1 MVGALLV
8 GSVNGDAAA
17 PSVNISVSMLR
28 KEDSDEREAVKRAY
42 ELDDLMDDIDLL
54 SSEEAVRHYSVL
66 FDMHGAFKL
75 ADASNNEDQNLNNQ
89 LRVFTRFRLRCGS
102 GSDDVWRATESLVRC
117 LIDRGRLRDLLDV
130 LDDHFYVPSDGH
142 IVKLAYALI
151 LSRNFVLFSR
161 YFHRYCVRCKLPG
174 GAEGSVVEIMKRVI
188 AIFCEYTLD
197 DPEMPR
203 TRFVDSLMRSV
214 CAYHARLVAAGF
226 DAAAAESMSLLGH
239 MDECQVVSWVDCFPM
254 FEESMPLHDAFPYAA
269 DDAYRIAESV
279 HTDGDMIRIEDVS
292 AELESRGANRLL
304 YLNAQWEDYH
314 KYSRMG
320 TVPSGP
326 SGSAYQDVMSS
337 LSSHMARGSSMGGI
351 SGTAASHSE
360 EDAAFDDLSPPGHG
374 TGVGGGRGRRD
385 ERQSGDSVTI
395 ELGGAD
401 DSEDSD
407 DAYYEEEGEEEEDD
421 EDSSDDFYDD
431 SEDEDE
437 NGEGVML
444 DGEEG
449 YEAEE
454 AAAAARD
461 TLESLVETAKTMAS
475 ELSAAEREDALSG
488 DLLGEAS
495 QGAVG
500 IALGVNITPRG
511 ISISPLST
519 SSLMRRLGRA
529 RSVPPFRGGPEV
541 VRRRMLMARM
551 DQLGMAAA
559 FDFYPSSSPMPIH
572 DVTNELADIDPAYR
586 MEFVEAIVGDPATA
600 MNSK

>member
-1 MVGALLV
+1 
-8 GSVNGDAAA
+8 
-17 PSVNISVSMLR
+17 
-28 KEDSDEREAVKRAY
+28 
-42 ELDDLMDDIDLL
+42 
-54 SSEEAVRHYSVL
+54 
-66 FDMHGAFKL
+66 
-75 ADASNNEDQNLNNQ
+75 
-89 LRVFTRFRLRCGS
+89 
-102 GSDDVWRATESLVRC
+102 
-117 LIDRGRLRDLLDV
+117 
-130 LDDHFYVPSDGH
+130 
-142 IVKLAYALI
+142 
-151 LSRNFVLFSR
+151 
-161 YFHRYCVRCKLPG
+161 
-174 GAEGSVVEIMKRVI
+174 
-188 AIFCEYTLD
+188 
-197 DPEMPR
+197 
-203 TRFVDSLMRSV
+203 
-214 CAYHARLVAAGF
+214 
-226 DAAAAESMSLLGH
+226 
-239 MDECQVVSWVDCFPM
+239 
-254 FEESMPLHDAFPYAA
+254 
-269 DDAYRIAESV
+269 
-279 HTDGDMIRIEDVS
+279 
-292 AELESRGANRLL
+292 
-304 YLNAQWEDYH
+304 
-314 KYSRMG
+314 
-320 TVPSGP
+320 
-326 SGSAYQDVMSS
+326 
-337 LSSHMARGSSMGGI
+337 
-351 SGTAASHSE
+351 
-360 EDAAFDDLSPPGHG
+360 
-374 TGVGGGRGRRD
+374 
-385 ERQSGDSVTI
+385 VTI